1 MDKEVKKV
9 FPIASIVS
17 FKSARKLSSYLV
29 RAKLYPLQRTV
40 GSFKCNKPRCEVCI
54 NVIETDTFTRTVTGE
69 SFKINHKFNCD
80 DRYLIYLLTC
90 NQCRKQ
96 YMGKTVD
103 SFRFKWN
110 NYKCNCYKHAEA
122 ESVKQ
127 KHLYGN
133 FMLEEHMQFVNDV
146 SIIFT
151 DKTDPTDPL
160 KREQHWR
167 HTLKALVPYGL
178 NVSESV

>member
-1 MDKEVKKV
+1 MTKGVLLVITYHLLLKSVGTIFYKHLYLLHMEKEIKKV
-9 FPIASIVS
+9 FPIAPMVS

-54 NVIETDTFTRTVTGE
+54 NVIETDTFTSTVTGE

-80 DRYLIYLLTC
+80 DRCLIYLLTC

-96 YMGKTVD
+96 YVGQTID
-103 SFRFKWN
+103 SFRFRWN
-110 NYKCNCYKHAEA
+110 NYKCNCHKHANG

-127 KHLYGN
+127 QHL
-133 FMLEEHMQFVNDV
+133 
-146 SIIFT
+146 
-151 DKTDPTDPL
+151 
-160 KREQHWR
+160 
-167 HTLKALVPYGL
+167 
-178 NVSESV
+178 

>member
-9 FPIASIVS
+9 FPVAPIVS
-17 FKSARKLSSYLV
+17 FKSAWKLGSYLV
-29 RAKLYPLQRTV
+29 RAKLYPLERTV

-54 NVIETDTFTRTVTGE
+54 NVIEVDTFTSTATGE

-80 DRYLIYLLTC
+80 DKCLIYLLTC

-96 YMGKTVD
+96 YVGQAVD
-103 SFRFKWN
+103 SFHFRWN
-110 NYKCNCYKHAEA
+110 NYKCNCHKHTKG

-127 KHLYGN
+127 QHLYDH
-133 FMLEEHMQFVNDV
+133 FMLEDRTQFVNDV
-146 SIIFT
+146 SIIFI

-160 KREQHWR
+160 KRKQ
-167 HTLKALVPYGL
+167 
-178 NVSESV
+178 